1 MKNLSLIE
9 KLNLKYGTFSPR
21 EKILAMMVASFL
33 SAYLAYELL
42 VFPIAKEINTIEASI
57 TSSYDRLNK
66 IETELD
72 QVNIRI
78 ATDPN
83 EPLKER
89 IERLSA
95 RIAQLDNNF
104 QDQINEL
111 IPAEQMPKV
120 LETLFSKSFKLSLI
134 EMRSIEPVDLFAK
147 DEDKRDVSLY
157 QHGMRLV
164 FRGDYF
170 DVQHFLQEIEK
181 MPFQLYWHS
190 LEYRV
195 EAYPLALVEIELF
208 TLSSNEAFIGV

>member
-83 EPLKER
+83 
-89 IERLSA
+89 
-95 RIAQLDNNF
+95 
-104 QDQINEL
+104 
-111 IPAEQMPKV
+111 
-120 LETLFSKSFKLSLI
+120 
-134 EMRSIEPVDLFAK
+134 
-147 DEDKRDVSLY
+147 
-157 QHGMRLV
+157 
-164 FRGDYF
+164 
-170 DVQHFLQEIEK
+170 
-181 MPFQLYWHS
+181 
-190 LEYRV
+190 
-195 EAYPLALVEIELF
+195 
-208 TLSSNEAFIGV
+208 

>member
-1 MKNLSLIE
+1 MKNLSLIAQ
-9 KLNLKYGTFSPR
+9 LNLKYGTCSPR
-21 EKILAMMVASFL
+21 EKILAMMIASFL

-42 VFPIAKEINTIEASI
+42 VFPIAKEINIIEASI

-111 IPAEQMPKV
+111 IPAEQMPCV
-120 LETLFSKSFKLSLI
+120 LVLLFRLI
-134 EMRSIEPVDLFAK
+134 LMYKRSIHLNLRMQRP
-147 DEDKRDVSLY
+147 
-157 QHGMRLV
+157 
-164 FRGDYF
+164 
-170 DVQHFLQEIEK
+170 
-181 MPFQLYWHS
+181 MPL
-190 LEYRV
+190 RM
-195 EAYPLALVEIELF
+195 
-208 TLSSNEAFIGV
+208 

>member
-120 LETLFSKSFKLSLI
+120 LETLFSKSFKLALI
-134 EMRSIEPVDLFAK
+134 
-147 DEDKRDVSLY
+147 
-157 QHGMRLV
+157 
-164 FRGDYF
+164 
-170 DVQHFLQEIEK
+170 
-181 MPFQLYWHS
+181 
-190 LEYRV
+190 
-195 EAYPLALVEIELF
+195 
-208 TLSSNEAFIGV
+208 